1 MFHGNHYPPR
11 SALKKL
17 SEIATGVGNPWLM
30 TLGIFLVSLQ
40 GGLQDSD
47 SYDFFGILLAQEIR

>member
-30 TLGIFLVSLQ
+30 TLGIFSVSLL
-40 GGLQDSD
+40 GVLQESD
-47 SYDFFGILLAQEIR
+47 FYDFFLTLLA